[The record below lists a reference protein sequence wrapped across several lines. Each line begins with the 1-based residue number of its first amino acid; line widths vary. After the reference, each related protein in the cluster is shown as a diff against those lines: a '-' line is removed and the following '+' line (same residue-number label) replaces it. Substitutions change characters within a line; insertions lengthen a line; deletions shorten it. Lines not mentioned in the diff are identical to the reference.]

1 MVFAHPAEPQPQAV
15 SAIFIHAGAGF
26 HSYQAESTHLW
37 VCNQAATLGMAI
49 LRTGG
54 RAVDAVEVAIK
65 FLEDHEVTNAGYG
78 SNLSANGTVECDATI
93 VDHLGRSGAV
103 GAVEH
108 IKNPISLAR
117 LVLDVSTRPMT
128 LNRVPPNLLVG
139 SGATDFAYENG
150 MPILH
155 ADFLVSGGSRERWLR
170 WKRDLAQVEAEESQ
184 EEVTHKETQYQ
195 HPGHTSSTRSRFSS
209 PGRNLASKSWW
220 RSTIPLNPASG
231 SDGPS
236 GVKVSDNSSR
246 LPTHMPD
253 ASVRDYEE
261 DIYSE
266 CVKLNCNPPEDDTNP
281 AGEDDDSNQPV
292 ASESRKRKREL
303 PPLESGTTPSTAFG
317 YAGRTIP
324 PEIVGVQA
332 PNEPVDSSSQQPY
345 IIGTNDNIID
355 TVGAIAVDC
364 FGNIAAGSS
373 SGGIGMKHSGRTGPA
388 ALVGIGTAVI
398 PVDPNDES
406 ATCVAAVTSGT
417 GEHMAT
423 TMASRVCAERIYS
436 GTRKVAGKPGNFEH
450 VTEDE
455 ALEAMINADFMGHP
469 GVKSS
474 HCHAAIGV
482 MTVKVDKNGIAF
494 YFGHNTDSFALASM
508 NSTDSEPKC
517 LMSRSKGNNKVA
529 QGGRVIRTK
538 RYLKFPKELFVIFSP
553 FS

>member
-1 MVFAHPAEPQPQAV
+1 MVFSYSKEAQPQAV

-37 VCNQAATLGMAI
+37 VCNQAATLGMAV
-49 LRTGG
+49 LRAGG

-65 FLEDHEVTNAGYG
+65 FLEDHEITNAGYG
-78 SNLSANGTVECDATI
+78 SNLSAHGTVECDATI

-108 IKNPISLAR
+108 VKNPISLAR
-117 LVLDVSTRPMT
+117 LILDVSTKPMT

-170 WKRDLAQVEAEESQ
+170 WKRDLAQVEAEDHQ
-184 EEVTHKETQYQ
+184 EEDIPKDAQYQ

-209 PGRNLASKSWW
+209 PGRSITSRSWW
-220 RSTIPLNPASG
+220 RSANPTNPASG
-231 SDGPS
+231 SDG
-236 GVKVSDNSSR
+236 SDGMASPDTATRSHAH
-246 LPTHMPD
+246 LPD
-253 ASVRDYEE
+253 ASAGDNTEHVNAE
-261 DIYSE
+261 DVGSS
-266 CVKLNCNPPEDDTNP
+266 LNGSGAVAEFRGGIN
-281 AGEDDDSNQPV
+281 DSVQS
-292 ASESRKRKREL
+292 AETRKRKRDKL
-303 PPLESGTTPSTAFG
+303 PLESGTAISTSFG
-317 YAGRTIP
+317 YAWRTTTL
-324 PEIVGVQA
+324 EHVG
-332 PNEPVDSSSQQPY
+332 DQPQTSLAEQTPHQGY
-345 IIGTNDNIID
+345 ILGSDDNIID

-364 FGNIAAGSS
+364 HGNIAAGSS

-398 PVDPNDES
+398 PVDPKDE
-406 ATCVAAVTSGT
+406 AGTCVAAVTSGT

-423 TMASRVCAERIYS
+423 TMASNVCAERIYS
-436 GTRKVAGKPGNFEH
+436 STRKVAGQPGVFET
-450 VTEDE
+450 VNEDE
-455 ALEAMINADFMGHP
+455 ALEAMIDVDFMGHP

-482 MTVKVDKNGIAF
+482 MTVKVTKEGIAF

-517 LMSRSKGNNKVA
+517 LMSRSRGHDKVA
-529 QGGRVIRTK
+529 QGGRFIK
-538 RYLKFPKELFVIFSP
+538 FNRYSA
-553 FS
+553 S